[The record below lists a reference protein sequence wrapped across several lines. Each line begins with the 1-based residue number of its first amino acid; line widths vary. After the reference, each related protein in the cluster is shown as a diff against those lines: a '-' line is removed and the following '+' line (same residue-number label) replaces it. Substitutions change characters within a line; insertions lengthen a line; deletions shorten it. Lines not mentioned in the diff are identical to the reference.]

1 MLEDCINGLLN
12 IPWPSAGLAKIL
24 GGAGEVELNKLV
36 LVVVLLL
43 LLLDEKRLVDDFI
56 GDDELLF
63 WVENNPVDALVLFW
77 NKLLELFINGDDD
90 DIVEDFENRLLA
102 PGFILLFELDF
113 ANKLLD

>member
-12 IPWPSAGLAKIL
+12 IPWPSAGFAKIL
-24 GGAGEVELNKLV
+24 VDAGEVELNKLV

-90 DIVEDFENRLLA
+90 IVEDFENRLLE
-102 PGFILLFELDF
+102 PVFILLFELDF